1 MQAKDA
7 TKKRASSAKG
17 CKQSNKV
24 EHRLRRGV
32 LRYSEDRDQSG
43 KPQFLY
49 MEEGYFK
56 GWGWMQVRKQED
68 LGSINMW
75 VAVGESLTTT
85 SPVSS
90 SAK

>member
-1 MQAKDA
+1 M
-7 TKKRASSAKG
+7 
-17 CKQSNKV
+17 N
-24 EHRLRRGV
+24 
-32 LRYSEDRDQSG
+32 QSG

-85 SPVSS
+85 SPVSL